1 MKNKT
6 ADSVAAMAVA
16 PLALY
21 QAAVTQILSWYNTQT
36 ANFLELVG
44 SVADP
49 GPAGSSAAP
58 AYPAKESDLFVGKS
72 LSLTKTITDGDTLSF
87 GRVSLDYNPLHFDE
101 ALARQTRFGGR
112 IAHGMHTA
120 ALFSGV
126 LAQLTPWCAY
136 LHQDVEFTA
145 AVRTGD
151 VVTATGTI
159 AEITAKGVVEV
170 DLVCRNQNEEVVVR
184 GKAHVKKLKE
194 AYQAA

>member
-1 MKNKT
+1 
-6 ADSVAAMAVA
+6 MAVA

-21 QAAVTQILSWYNTQT
+21 QATVSEVFNWYNTQT
-36 ANFLELVG
+36 ANLLSLVG
-44 SVADP
+44 AMANRAP
-49 GPAGSSAAP
+49 IPCTPPAP
-58 AYPAKESDLFVGKS
+58 PFPAKDSELFVGKS
-72 LSLTKTITDGDTLSF
+72 LSLSKTVIDDDTVAF
-87 GRVSLDYNPLHFDE
+87 GRLSLDYNPLHFDE

-136 LHQDVEFTA
+136 LHQDLEFTA
-145 AVRTGD
+145 PVRSGD

-170 DLVCRNQNEEVVVR
+170 ELICRNQNEEVVVR